1 MRGLMKTGTKEELV
15 AICFSACKLN
25 VFDGPMTGE
34 TIKVRN
40 VTNPKY
46 NSNVNNIR

>member
-1 MRGLMKTGTKEELV
+1 M
-15 AICFSACKLN
+15 N
-25 VFDGPMTGE
+25 GPMTGE

-46 NSNVNNIR
+46 NSNVNNIRYYNKFQSSLVELTQIYLNKVSDY